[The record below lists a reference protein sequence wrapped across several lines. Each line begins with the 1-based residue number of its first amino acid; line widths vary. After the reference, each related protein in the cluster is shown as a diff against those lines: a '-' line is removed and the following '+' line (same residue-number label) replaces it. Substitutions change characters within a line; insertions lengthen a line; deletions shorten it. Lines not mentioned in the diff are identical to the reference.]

1 MRSLLEVET
10 SSLEISDVSA
20 RNGMAEAPIPQ
31 SVLDASG
38 VVGTWVH
45 DYWAGQLAL
54 SASLATL
61 LGLDPEAAARGVSLE
76 AFLDRTHPEDR
87 IRIES
92 YLHAVAGTG
101 GPMEAEFRTRDTRTG
116 IRTLLMRGRIERDPA
131 GRAIRGRGIAIDRT
145 EEQAANLVQ
154 SERVVNRMAEHI
166 IALRDL
172 ARALH
177 RPALTDRIE
186 HLMIE
191 IGFELAR
198 FLPEPEDEPRH

>member
-1 MRSLLEVET
+1 MDFITSGLAAFET
-10 SSLEISDVSA
+10 PA
-20 RNGMAEAPIPQ
+20 RNGMADAPIPQ

-45 DYWAGQLAL
+45 DHWADRLAL
-54 SASLATL
+54 SGSLAGL
-61 LGLDPEAAARGVSLE
+61 LGLDPVAAATGVSLA

-92 YLHAVAGTG
+92 YLHAVSETG
-101 GPMEAEFRTRDTRTG
+101 GTLEAEFRTRDTRTG
-116 IRTLLMRGRIERDPA
+116 VRTLLMRGRIDRDPS
-131 GRAIRGRGIAIDRT
+131 GRTLQGRGITIDRT
-145 EEQAANLVQ
+145 EVQAANLVQ
-154 SERVVNRMAEHI
+154 SERVVNRMAEHV

-172 ARALH
+172 AHVLE
-177 RPALTDRIE
+177 RPALVERIE
-186 HLMIE
+186 RLMIE

>member
-1 MRSLLEVET
+1 
-10 SSLEISDVSA
+10 
-20 RNGMAEAPIPQ
+20 MAESPIPQ
-31 SVLDASG
+31 SVLEASG

-45 DYWAGQLAL
+45 DHWAGRLAL
-54 SASLATL
+54 SASLAGL
-61 LGLDPEAAARGVSLE
+61 LGLDPEAAATGVSLE

-92 YLHAVAGTG
+92 YLHAVAETG
-101 GPMEAEFRTRDTRTG
+101 GPMEAEFRTRDTRSG

-131 GRAIRGRGIAIDRT
+131 GRTMQGCGIAIDRT

-172 ARALH
+172 ARALQ
-177 RPALTDRIE
+177 RPALTQGIE
-186 HLMIE
+186 RLMIE

-198 FLPEPEDEPRH
+198 FLPEPEDEARH

>member
-1 MRSLLEVET
+1 
-10 SSLEISDVSA
+10 
-20 RNGMAEAPIPQ
+20 MAERPIPQ

-54 SASLATL
+54 SASLADL
-61 LGLDPEAAARGVSLE
+61 LGLDPEVAARGVPLE
-76 AFLDRTHPEDR
+76 TFLDRTHPEDR
-87 IRIES
+87 VRIES
-92 YLHAVAGTG
+92 YLHAAAVIG
-101 GPMEAEFRTRDTRTG
+101 GSMEAEFRTLDSRDG
-116 IRTLLMRGRIERDPA
+116 IRTLLIRGRIEHDPE
-131 GRAIRGRGIAIDRT
+131 GRATRGHGIAIDRT

-154 SERVVNRMAEHI
+154 SERVVNRMAEHV
-166 IALRDL
+166 IALREL

>member
-1 MRSLLEVET
+1 
-10 SSLEISDVSA
+10 
-20 RNGMAEAPIPQ
+20 MAEALIPQ
-31 SVLDASG
+31 SVLEASG
-38 VVGTWVH
+38 VIGTWAH
-45 DYWAGQLAL
+45 DCWAGRLAL
-54 SASLATL
+54 SASFAGL
-61 LGLDPEAAARGVSLE
+61 LGLDPEVAANGVSLE
-76 AFLDRTHPEDR
+76 DFLDRTHPEDR
-87 IRIES
+87 VRIES
-92 YLHAVAGTG
+92 YLHAVAATG
-101 GPMEAEFRTRDTRTG
+101 GPMEAEFRTRDTRSG
-116 IRTLLMRGRIERDPA
+116 IRTLLIRGRIERDPVGGA
-131 GRAIRGRGIAIDRT
+131 TRGRGIAIDRT

-198 FLPEPEDEPRH
+198 FLPAPEDESRH

>member
-1 MRSLLEVET
+1 
-10 SSLEISDVSA
+10 
-20 RNGMAEAPIPQ
+20 MAEAPIPQ

-54 SASLATL
+54 SASLAGL
-61 LGLDPEAAARGVSLE
+61 LGLDPATAATGVSLE

-87 IRIES
+87 VRIES
-92 YLHAVAGTG
+92 YLHAVAETG
-101 GPMEAEFRTRDTRTG
+101 GPVEAEFRTRDTRTG

-131 GRAIRGRGIAIDRT
+131 GRAIQGRGIAIDRT

-198 FLPEPEDEPRH
+198 FLPEPEDESRH

>member
-1 MRSLLEVET
+1 
-10 SSLEISDVSA
+10 
-20 RNGMAEAPIPQ
+20 MAEAPIPQ

-54 SASLATL
+54 SASLAGL

-92 YLHAVAGTG
+92 YLHAVAETG

-191 IGFELAR
+191 IGCELAR